1 MVMRSYAV
9 PGDYDEVA
17 EEPWPADA
25 ASQAVLAKRLR
36 AASIEV
42 EKLTRRATYET
53 DEDGFPT
60 DPDISD
66 AFTEATCAIAEY
78 WSPSGTDDP
87 MGIDVHAGAVKIG
100 SVSLG
105 TTSATQDGLSATEK
119 LQRRIGTKAID
130 ILTNAGL
137 IGSAVAHT

>member
-1 MVMRSYAV
+1 MVMRVYAV
-9 PGDYDEVA
+9 LADYNEVA
-17 EEPWPADA
+17 EEEWTADDA
-25 ASQAVLAKRLR
+25 DTLHKRLR
-36 AASIEV
+36 AASVEV
-42 EKLTRRATYET
+42 EKLTRRSRYAT

-78 WSPSGTDDP
+78 WAITDDP
-87 MGIDVHAGAVKIG
+87 TGADTVDGAVKIG

-105 TTSATQDGLSATEK
+105 TTSSSTENLSAIEK
-119 LQRRIGTKAID
+119 LQRRIGSRALD

-137 IGSAVAHT
+137 IRAAVAHT

>member
-1 MVMRSYAV
+1 MVMRVYAT

-17 EEPWPADA
+17 EEPWDTADTA
-25 ASQAVLAKRLR
+25 TLEKRLR
-36 AASIEV
+36 SASIEV
-42 EKLTRRATYET
+42 EKLTRRAVYET
-53 DEDGFPT
+53 DDDGFPT

-87 MGIDVHAGAVKIG
+87 MGVDLIAGAVKIG

-105 TTSATQDGLSATEK
+105 TTSSSSDGLSEQEK
-119 LQRRIGTKAID
+119 LARRIGTKAID

-137 IGSAVAHT
+137 IQAAVAHT

>member
-1 MVMRSYAV
+1 MVMRIYAV

-17 EEPWPADA
+17 EEAWPSDADA
-25 ASQAVLAKRLR
+25 QAVLLKRLR

-42 EKLTRRATYET
+42 EKITRRSWYAT
-53 DEDGFPT
+53 DDDGFPT
-60 DPDISD
+60 DPDVSD

-78 WSPSGTDDP
+78 WGLTDDP
-87 MGIDVHAGAVKIG
+87 TGAEANEGAVKIG

-105 TTSATQDGLSATEK
+105 TTSSSSDGLSAQEK
-119 LQRRIGTKAID
+119 LQRRIGSRAID

-137 IGSAVAHT
+137 LQASTAHT

>member
-1 MVMRSYAV
+1 MVMRVYAT

-17 EEPWPADA
+17 EEPCDTADTA
-25 ASQAVLAKRLR
+25 TLEKRLR
-36 AASIEV
+36 SASIEV
-42 EKLTRRATYET
+42 EKLTRRAVYET
-53 DEDGFPT
+53 DDDGFPT

-87 MGIDVHAGAVKIG
+87 MGVDLIAGAVKIG

-105 TTSATQDGLSATEK
+105 TTSSSSDDLSEQEK
-119 LQRRIGTKAID
+119 LARRIGTKAID

-137 IGSAVAHT
+137 IQAAVAHS